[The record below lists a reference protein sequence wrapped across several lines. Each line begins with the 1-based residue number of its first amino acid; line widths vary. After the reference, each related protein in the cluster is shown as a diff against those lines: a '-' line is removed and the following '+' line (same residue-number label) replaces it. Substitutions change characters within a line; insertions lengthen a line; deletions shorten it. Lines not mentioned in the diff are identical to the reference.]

1 MSAEQ
6 ETKNTEE
13 TQVGGNLDAAGSA
26 SGAASVGASGSQ
38 KKSEEQ
44 RRKPKK
50 LGQKGGQSNGNTPQ
64 KEEGDGE
71 ADGGSG
77 GGDDNQQEAPST
89 PTPQAQPPKMEQQ
102 SRSKSRQ
109 ASRGR
114 GRPSSQPPSDTDS
127 AYRSDVSQKGGRR
140 NRNRNRGK
148 GQAQAQAQQQGGG
161 GGGGPLDAVD
171 EVGETVNGVVDGAQ
185 GAVDNTVGNVGKA
198 VGKPHEALGGL
209 LHTKGGNEDED
220 KKDDEENEQ
229 LRLRLDLNLDIEV
242 QLKAKIHG
250 DLTLGLL
257 YVLTTSVLLL
267 LYQTIR
273 TLTGAVPHSS
283 PCPIPIPFPGLRRH
297 VSTYGTDARRDD
309 PYTTWRS
316 SPGHTSASD
325 TIYAL
330 SSAPGRAAIAVI
342 RLSGPACLD
351 VYQKLCPGRPLPKPR
366 TATLRKLYR
375 PDNHDS
381 EPQPQPQSH
390 PQSLADTDRV
400 LDTGALVLY
409 FPAPNS
415 VTGEDVLEFH
425 VHGGPAIVRSVFQAI
440 SACAT
445 KSGSVSVSGSAGNKI
460 PIRPAEPGEFT
471 KRAFYNGRVDLTQA
485 EALGE
490 TLAAETEQQRRL
502 AVGGTDGGASSL
514 AARYESWRKML
525 LYARGEMEAL
535 IDFSEDQHFDE
546 SPTQFMASVATQVET
561 LKRQIEIHI
570 MNANKGELL
579 RNGISVALLGA
590 PNAGKSS
597 LLNRIVGREAAIV
610 SAEPGTTRDIV
621 DVSVDLGG
629 WLCRLGDM
637 AGLRGGRKVEAQTS
651 GSNPTSASV
660 QQGHSTITTAGGSTT
675 SSSVVGQVEQEG
687 IRRARERA
695 LQSDVVVVL
704 LAVEKVTSSTSKNAG
719 DGSGFGY
726 GSGYGSGSLDD
737 FGFGVPINDEVVDA
751 VADCHAAGK
760 TILVVLNK
768 VDLLVQN
775 HTQSDSSHHAINRFV
790 QKIRARFPMVPAH
803 RICMIS
809 CREAAEMEVEATTAT
824 TPMSVWAQSDPGGIQ
839 SFLAQLTGAFKE
851 LTCAATGSSLDD
863 MNTDS
868 LTPAEAQSYWTAS
881 LSVTHRQSMYLRQ
894 CLDHLD
900 DFLDQCQPPPSSDD
914 DANHYNY
921 NLNNGNMSTA
931 DVDVDVDV
939 AHAVR
944 QPPGA
949 SLLQVSPL
957 ITDDSVD
964 IVTAAEHLRFAAD
977 CLAKI
982 TGIGEGGDVEDVL
995 GVVFEK

>member
-1 MSAEQ
+1 M
-6 ETKNTEE
+6 
-13 TQVGGNLDAAGSA
+13 VCL
-26 SGAASVGASGSQ
+26 VI
-38 KKSEEQ
+38 
-44 RRKPKK
+44 
-50 LGQKGGQSNGNTPQ
+50 
-64 KEEGDGE
+64 
-71 ADGGSG
+71 
-77 GGDDNQQEAPST
+77 
-89 PTPQAQPPKMEQQ
+89 
-102 SRSKSRQ
+102 
-109 ASRGR
+109 
-114 GRPSSQPPSDTDS
+114 SSQHL
-127 AYRSDVSQKGGRR
+127 ARR
-140 NRNRNRGK
+140 QIPRY
-148 GQAQAQAQQQGGG
+148 A
-161 GGGGPLDAVD
+161 
-171 EVGETVNGVVDGAQ
+171 
-185 GAVDNTVGNVGKA
+185 
-198 VGKPHEALGGL
+198 
-209 LHTKGGNEDED
+209 
-220 KKDDEENEQ
+220 
-229 LRLRLDLNLDIEV
+229 RLS
-242 QLKAKIHG
+242 
-250 DLTLGLL
+250 LTA
-257 YVLTTSVLLL
+257 TA
-267 LYQTIR
+267 IR
-273 TLTGAVPHSS
+273 TLTGAVPRSS
-283 PCPIPIPFPGLRRH
+283 PCPIPIPFPSLRRH
-297 VSTYGTDARRDD
+297 ISHYGTDTRRDD

-316 SPGHTSASD
+316 SPGHTSAPD

-375 PDNHDS
+375 PENNDS
-381 EPQPQPQSH
+381 EPQPQPHAQ
-390 PQSLADTDRV
+390 PLSLADSDRV

-425 VHGGPAIVRSVFQAI
+425 VHGGPAIVRSVFDAI
-440 SACAT
+440 SACGAT
-445 KSGSVSVSGSAGNKI
+445 PKNGSGSDRGTASDSVNGSAGNRI

-502 AVGGTDGGASSL
+502 AVNGTDGGAGGGL
-514 AARYESWRKML
+514 ASRYESWRKML

-546 SPTQFMASVATQVET
+546 SPTQFMASVATQVEA

-570 MNANKGELL
+570 TNANKGELL

-597 LLNRIVGREAAIV
+597 LLNRIVGRKAAIV

-637 AGLRGGRKVEAQTS
+637 AGLRGGRRVGGETTASNLTS
-651 GSNPTSASV
+651 ASTSASV
-660 QQGHSTITTAGGSTT
+660 QGGRST
-675 SSSVVGQVEQEG
+675 VVGQVEQEG

-704 LAVEKVTSSTSKNAG
+704 LAVGKKTCSTSNAG
-719 DGSGFGY
+719 DHSSSF
-726 GSGYGSGSLDD
+726 D
-737 FGFGVPINDEVVDA
+737 FDVPINDEVAEA

-775 HTQSDSSHHAINRFV
+775 QTQSDSSHSHSHTTEGFLR
-790 QKIRARFPMVPAH
+790 KIRARFPMVPEH

-809 CREAAEMEVEATTAT
+809 CREAEMETAAEATATTAT
-824 TPMSVWAQSDPGGIQ
+824 TTMPVWAQSDPGGIQ
-839 SFLAQLTGAFKE
+839 TFLAQLAGAFKE
-851 LTCAATGSSLDD
+851 LTSAASGSLD
-863 MNTDS
+863 DS

-894 CLDHLD
+894 CLMHLN
-900 DFLDQCQPPPSSDD
+900 DFLDQCQHCQPPQPARQEGLSSSDD
-914 DANHYNY
+914 DANNY
-921 NLNNGNMSTA
+921 NLYNGNMSTA
-931 DVDVDVDV
+931 DVDADV
-939 AHAVR
+939 AHSP
-944 QPPGA
+944 QPPPSQA
-949 SLLQVSPL
+949 LQVSPGPL